1 MMTAMFSCGQQQDTR
16 QKSNTSKLLNVNCC
30 LYVVGRRRPASEM
43 QPRRDTDG
51 RQLSPNQ
58 LWRASWKVSLS
69 QTHTLGLCAY
79 KGRQNSL
86 SFSTLRSDVASYTLA
101 WPWKSSSSYFFFLC
115 AGKMERGGDRGISA
129 KEREKLFHIFL
140 SFVVCTVKSW
150 QRALMQQRPSSV
162 RHPSQQSV
170 RSFSRPTRDKGT
182 KKEMN
187 KVSLIAPPAMCVCTY
202 TLLHTWMM
210 CRSINSYYTHHK
222 SAGESYI
229 LRSLKGI

>member
-1 MMTAMFSCGQQQDTR
+1 
-16 QKSNTSKLLNVNCC
+16 
-30 LYVVGRRRPASEM
+30 
-43 QPRRDTDG
+43 
-51 RQLSPNQ
+51 
-58 LWRASWKVSLS
+58 
-69 QTHTLGLCAY
+69 
-79 KGRQNSL
+79 
-86 SFSTLRSDVASYTLA
+86 
-101 WPWKSSSSYFFFLC
+101 
-115 AGKMERGGDRGISA
+115 
-129 KEREKLFHIFL
+129 
-140 SFVVCTVKSW
+140 
-150 QRALMQQRPSSV
+150 MQQRPSSV